1 MIVKCP
7 SDEAHTIGAFICDHL
22 QENRAQR
29 RPYQKK
35 ICTCTLFGICILSS
49 LSFKTGV
56 NICTLTAPFCKLI
69 QYIFKELNR
78 SFPDIYAHCVAPD
91 FLQMVTYRL

>member
-7 SDEAHTIGAFICDHL
+7 SDEAHTIGAFICSFICDRL

-49 LSFKTGV
+49 LSFKTVASTGV

-69 QYIFKELNR
+69 QYI
-78 SFPDIYAHCVAPD
+78 C
-91 FLQMVTYRL
+91 

>member
-7 SDEAHTIGAFICDHL
+7 SDEANTIGAFICSFICDHL

-35 ICTCTLFGICILSS
+35 ILHLHIVRPLYIELSE
-49 LSFKTGV
+49 F
-56 NICTLTAPFCKLI
+56 
-69 QYIFKELNR
+69 
-78 SFPDIYAHCVAPD
+78 
-91 FLQMVTYRL
+91 